1 MPPPHTV
8 KSVKLRI
15 AKMEDINLN
24 DPTNISLFLTS
35 SLGSPMDD
43 ADKINIL
50 SRTGPGST
58 SQAPLAI
65 VAKMSDSQRSA
76 LLSER
81 RDGLAEPNTTPPGI
95 RYRTSG

>member
-1 MPPPHTV
+1 
-8 KSVKLRI
+8 
-15 AKMEDINLN
+15 MEDINLN

-35 SLGSPMDD
+35 SMGSPVAD

-58 SQAPLAI
+58 PQAPLAI
-65 VAKMSDSQRSA
+65 VAKMSESERSA

-81 RDGLAEPNTTPPGI
+81 RDGLTEPNTMSPGI
-95 RYRTSG
+95 RYRTSA